1 MGPGSPA
8 AIIRDRKQKVQ
19 QKRLGPR
26 KAGTLKRRVKME
38 AKKHIVVL
46 LVLIL
51 LISVTAQSANKPAA
65 AELSNTHVAS
75 CIVKI
80 TFDPFVLPLDS
91 ITIDYLLHSSSV
103 GGKVARKVL
112 NISPD
117 QVFDI
122 FKIEALAGAAGRIL
136 AQDRRRRTEGRG
148 QRQELL
154 SSEQMSFATEQ
165 TLLFWLSVELG
176 NDVKPAAEEFM
187 DALVDSLRGTL
198 VKVFEDYK
206 LRFNNQLQLAEQEA
220 TNAEND
226 LREKQKTLREISRSH
241 VLDRDKILADIY
253 RLRQDVQTAKMNQAS
268 NQVIIDATTRRIA
281 DIQARIKKQLEN
293 DSITIELRSI
303 VKMSGKLV
311 IEAEKQVKAGTI
323 SSLQLDEI
331 KEKLARARI
340 EIARRREQLSNSV
353 GGNLIESLNK
363 ELADRSIQA
372 TQDEA
377 SIQSLEQQL
386 VEAESLLAKADD
398 YELLSLKAEIAKQN
412 LQESILW
419 RDRTSRQIRFL
430 QSPMVS
436 ILGGE

>member
-1 MGPGSPA
+1 
-8 AIIRDRKQKVQ
+8 
-19 QKRLGPR
+19 
-26 KAGTLKRRVKME
+26 ME

-51 LISVTAQSANKPAA
+51 LISVTAQSANNPAA

-75 CIVKI
+75 CLVKI
-80 TFDPFVLPLDS
+80 TFDPLVLPLDD
-91 ITIDYLLHSSSV
+91 ITIDYLLHSSSI
-103 GGKVARKVL
+103 GGRVAREIL
-112 NISPD
+112 DISPD
-117 QVFDI
+117 KVSDI
-122 FKIEALAGAAGRIL
+122 FKIEALAGSVGPSWLGRAETGRIL
-136 AQDRRRRTEGRG
+136 SEDRRQKTEGRG
-148 QRQELL
+148 QKTDGRGQRPELL
-154 SSEQMSFATEQ
+154 SSEQLSSAAEQ
-165 TLLFWLSVELG
+165 TILFRLSVKLG
-176 NDVKPAAEEFM
+176 NDVEPAAEEFM
-187 DALVDSLRGTL
+187 GALVDSLRGTL

-206 LRFNNQLQLAEQEA
+206 LRFNNQFKLAEQEA
-220 TNAEND
+220 TSAEND
-226 LREKQKTLREISRSH
+226 LREKQKTLREISRSR
-241 VLDRDKILADIY
+241 VLDRDSILADIY
-253 RLRQDVQTAKMNQAS
+253 RLRQDVQAAKMNQAS

-293 DSITIELRSI
+293 DSITTELQSI
-303 VKMSGKLV
+303 VEMSGKLV

-323 SSLQLDEI
+323 SSLQLDEL

-340 EIARRREQLSNSV
+340 EIARRREQLISSV

-377 SIQSLEQQL
+377 SIRSLEQQL

-398 YELLSLKAEIAKQN
+398 YELLSIKADIAKQN

>member
-1 MGPGSPA
+1 
-8 AIIRDRKQKVQ
+8 
-19 QKRLGPR
+19 
-26 KAGTLKRRVKME
+26 ME

-51 LISVTAQSANKPAA
+51 LISVPAQSANKPAA

-75 CIVKI
+75 CLVKI
-80 TFDPFVLPLDS
+80 TFDPLVLPLDS

-103 GGKVARKVL
+103 GGKVAREVL

-122 FKIEALAGAAGRIL
+122 FKIEALAGTAGRIL
-136 AQDRRRRTEGRG
+136 PQDRKRKTEGRGQRTEGRG
-148 QRQELL
+148 QRPELL
-154 SSEQMSFATEQ
+154 SSDFGLLFSEQLSFATEQ

-187 DALVDSLRGTL
+187 DALVDSLRSTL

-206 LRFNNQLQLAEQEA
+206 LRFNNQLKLAEQEA
-220 TNAEND
+220 TSAENG
-226 LREKQKTLREISRSH
+226 LREKQKTLREISRSR

-253 RLRQDVQTAKMNQAS
+253 RLRQNVQTAKMNQAS
-268 NQVIIDATTRRIA
+268 NQVIIDATTKRIA

-293 DSITIELRSI
+293 DSITIELQKI
-303 VKMSGKLV
+303 VEMSDKLV
-311 IEAEKQVKAGTI
+311 EQAEMEVAAGRMPAT
-323 SSLQLDEI
+323 QLEDI
-331 KEKLARARI
+331 KVKLARARI
-340 EIARRREQLSNSV
+340 EIARRREQLSSSV

-363 ELADRSIQA
+363 ELADRSIRA

-377 SIQSLEQQL
+377 SIRSLELQL

-398 YELLSLKAEIAKQN
+398 YELLSLKADIAKQN

>member
-1 MGPGSPA
+1 
-8 AIIRDRKQKVQ
+8 
-19 QKRLGPR
+19 
-26 KAGTLKRRVKME
+26 ME
-38 AKKHIVVL
+38 ATKHIVVL
-46 LVLIL
+46 LVLLL
-51 LISVTAQSANKPAA
+51 LISVPAQSANQPAA
-65 AELSNTHVAS
+65 VQISNTHTAS
-75 CIVKI
+75 CLVKI
-80 TFDPFVLPLDS
+80 TFDPLVLPLDD
-91 ITIDYLLHSSSV
+91 ITIDYLLHSSSI
-103 GGKVARKVL
+103 GGKVAREVL
-112 NISPD
+112 NIPPD
-117 QVFDI
+117 QVSDI
-122 FKIEALAGAAGRIL
+122 FKIKALRGIEGRIL
-136 AQDRRRRTEGRG
+136 PDLSSRRRSTPTNMEKKYDYEMMMEMERFRPGDTASTARPMSSGRAPAG
-148 QRQELL
+148 IVT
-154 SSEQMSFATEQ
+154 STSPAAEQ
-165 TLLFWLSVELG
+165 TLLFWLSVELPK
-176 NDVKPAAEEFM
+176 DVKPAAEEFM
-187 DALVDSLRGTL
+187 DVLVDSLRGTL

-206 LRFNNQLQLAEQEA
+206 LRFNKQLQLAEQEA
-220 TNAEND
+220 TSAEND
-226 LREKQKTLREISRSH
+226 LREKQKTLREISRSR

-253 RLRQDVQTAKMNQAS
+253 RLRQNVQTARMNQAS

-293 DSITIELRSI
+293 DSITIELQSI
-303 VKMSGKLV
+303 VEMSGKLV

-340 EIARRREQLSNSV
+340 EIARRREQLSSSV
-353 GGNLIESLNK
+353 GGNMIESLNK

-377 SIQSLEQQL
+377 SIRSLERQL

-398 YELLSLKAEIAKQN
+398 YELLSLKADIAKQN

>member
-1 MGPGSPA
+1 
-8 AIIRDRKQKVQ
+8 
-19 QKRLGPR
+19 
-26 KAGTLKRRVKME
+26 ME
-38 AKKHIVVL
+38 APKHIVIL

-51 LISVTAQSANKPAA
+51 LISVTAQSANQPTTAD
-65 AELSNTHVAS
+65 LSNTHIAS
-75 CIVKI
+75 CLVKV
-80 TFDPFVLPLDS
+80 TFDPLVLPLDN

-103 GGKVARKVL
+103 GGKVAREVL

-117 QVFDI
+117 QVSDI
-122 FKIEALAGAAGRIL
+122 FKIEALAGTAGRIL
-136 AQDRRRRTEGRG
+136 PQDRRRKTEGRGQKTEGRG

-154 SSEQMSFATEQ
+154 SSDFGLLSSEQLSFAAEQ
-165 TLLFWLSVELG
+165 TLLFWLSVKLG

-187 DALVDSLRGTL
+187 DALVDSLRSTL

-220 TNAEND
+220 TSAEND
-226 LREKQKTLREISRSH
+226 LREKQKTLREISRSR

-253 RLRQDVQTAKMNQAS
+253 RLRQEVRAAKMNQAS
-268 NQVIIDATTRRIA
+268 NQVIIDATTKRIA
-281 DIQARIKKQLEN
+281 DIEAKIKQQLEN
-293 DSITIELRSI
+293 DSITNDLQSI
-303 VKMSGKLV
+303 VEMSGKLV
-311 IEAEKQVKAGTI
+311 IEAEKEVKAGKI
-323 SSLQLDEI
+323 SSLQLDEL

-340 EIARRREQLSNSV
+340 EIARRREKLSSSV
-353 GGNLIESLNK
+353 GGDLIESLNR
-363 ELADRSIQA
+363 ELADRLIQA

-377 SIQSLEQQL
+377 SIRSLEQQL
-386 VEAESLLAKADD
+386 AEAESLLAKADD
-398 YELLSLKAEIAKQN
+398 YELLSLKADIAKQN

>member
-1 MGPGSPA
+1 
-8 AIIRDRKQKVQ
+8 
-19 QKRLGPR
+19 
-26 KAGTLKRRVKME
+26 ME

-51 LISVTAQSANKPAA
+51 LISVTAQSANNPAA

-75 CIVKI
+75 CLVKI
-80 TFDPFVLPLDS
+80 TFDPLVLPLDDM
-91 ITIDYLLHSSSV
+91 TIDYLLHSSSV
-103 GGKVARKVL
+103 GGRVAREVL

-117 QVFDI
+117 QVSDI

-136 AQDRRRRTEGRG
+136 PQDRRRKTEGRGLKTEGGG
-148 QRQELL
+148 QRQELMSSDFGLL
-154 SSEQMSFATEQ
+154 SSEQLSSAAEQ
-165 TLLFWLSVELG
+165 TLLFWLSVKLG

-187 DALVDSLRGTL
+187 DALVDSLRSTL

-220 TNAEND
+220 TSAEND
-226 LREKQKTLREISRSH
+226 LREKQKTLREISRSR
-241 VLDRDKILADIY
+241 VLDRDSILADIY
-253 RLRQDVQTAKMNQAS
+253 RLRQNVQTAKMNQAS
-268 NQVIIDATTRRIA
+268 NQVIIDATTERIA
-281 DIQARIKKQLEN
+281 DIQAKIKPQLEN
-293 DSITIELRSI
+293 DSITIELQSI
-303 VKMSGKLV
+303 VEMSGKLV
-311 IEAEKQVKAGTI
+311 IEAERQVKAGTI
-323 SSLQLDEI
+323 SSLQLDEL

-340 EIARRREQLSNSV
+340 EIARRREQLSSSV
-353 GGNLIESLNK
+353 GGNLIATLNK

-377 SIQSLEQQL
+377 SIRSLDQQL

-398 YELLSLKAEIAKQN
+398 YELLSLKSDIAKQN

>member
-1 MGPGSPA
+1 
-8 AIIRDRKQKVQ
+8 
-19 QKRLGPR
+19 
-26 KAGTLKRRVKME
+26 ME

-51 LISVTAQSANKPAA
+51 LISVTAQSANNSAA

-75 CIVKI
+75 CLVKI
-80 TFDPFVLPLDS
+80 TFDPLVLPLDD
-91 ITIDYLLHSSSV
+91 ITIDYLLHSSSI
-103 GGKVARKVL
+103 GGRVAREVL

-117 QVFDI
+117 QVSDI
-122 FKIEALAGAAGRIL
+122 FKIEALAGSAGRIL
-136 AQDRRRRTEGRG
+136 PQDRRRKTEGRGLKTEGGG

-154 SSEQMSFATEQ
+154 SSDFGLLSSEQLSSAAEQ
-165 TLLFWLSVELG
+165 TLLFWLSVKLG
-176 NDVKPAAEEFM
+176 DNVKPAAEEFM
-187 DALVDSLRGTL
+187 EALVGSLRSTL

-206 LRFNNQLQLAEQEA
+206 LRFNNQLKLAEQEA
-220 TNAEND
+220 ASAEND
-226 LREKQKTLREISRSH
+226 LREKQKTLREISRSR
-241 VLDRDKILADIY
+241 VLDRDSILADIY
-253 RLRQDVQTAKMNQAS
+253 RLRQNVQAAKMNQAS
-268 NQVIIDATTRRIA
+268 NQVIIDATTKRIA
-281 DIQARIKKQLEN
+281 DIQAKIKNQLEN
-293 DSITIELRSI
+293 DSITIELQSI
-303 VKMSGKLV
+303 VEMSGKLV

-323 SSLQLDEI
+323 SSLQLDEL

-353 GGNLIESLNK
+353 GGNLIETLNK

-377 SIQSLEQQL
+377 SIRSLEQQL

-398 YELLSLKAEIAKQN
+398 YELLTLKVEMAKQS

-419 RDRTSRQIRFL
+419 RDRLSRQIRLL
-430 QSPMVS
+430 QSPMIS

>member
-1 MGPGSPA
+1 
-8 AIIRDRKQKVQ
+8 
-19 QKRLGPR
+19 
-26 KAGTLKRRVKME
+26 ME
-38 AKKHIVVL
+38 ATKHIVVL

-51 LISVTAQSANKPAA
+51 LISVPAQSANKPAA

-75 CIVKI
+75 CLVKI
-80 TFDPFVLPLDS
+80 TFDPLVLPLDS

-103 GGKVARKVL
+103 GGRVAREVL

-117 QVFDI
+117 QVSDI

-136 AQDRRRRTEGRG
+136 PQDRRQRTEGRGQKTEGRG

-154 SSEQMSFATEQ
+154 SSDFGLLFSEQMSFATEQ
-165 TLLFWLSVELG
+165 TLLFRLLVELG

-187 DALVDSLRGTL
+187 VALVDSLESTL
-198 VKVFEDYK
+198 VKAFEDYK
-206 LRFNNQLQLAEQEA
+206 LRFNNQLKLAEQEA
-220 TNAEND
+220 TSAETD
-226 LREKQKTLREISRSH
+226 LREKQKTLREISRSR
-241 VLDRDKILADIY
+241 VLDRDRILADIY
-253 RLRQDVQTAKMNQAS
+253 RLRQDVQTPKMNQAS

-293 DSITIELRSI
+293 DSITIELQSI
-303 VKMSGKLV
+303 VEMSGKLV

-323 SSLQLDEI
+323 SSIQLDEI

-340 EIARRREQLSNSV
+340 EIARRREQLSSSV
-353 GGNLIESLNK
+353 GGNLIETLNK

-377 SIQSLEQQL
+377 SIRSLEQQL
-386 VEAESLLAKADD
+386 AEAESLLAKADD
-398 YELLSLKAEIAKQN
+398 YELLSLKADIAKQN

>member
-1 MGPGSPA
+1 
-8 AIIRDRKQKVQ
+8 
-19 QKRLGPR
+19 
-26 KAGTLKRRVKME
+26 ME
-38 AKKHIVVL
+38 ATKHIVVL

-51 LISVTAQSANKPAA
+51 LISVPAQSANKPAA

-75 CIVKI
+75 CLVKV
-80 TFDPFVLPLDS
+80 TFDSLVLPLDS

-103 GGKVARKVL
+103 GGRVAREVL

-136 AQDRRRRTEGRG
+136 PQDRRRRTEGRG

-154 SSEQMSFATEQ
+154 SSDFGLLSSEQLSSAAEQ
-165 TLLFWLSVELG
+165 THLFWLSVELG

-187 DALVDSLRGTL
+187 DALVDSLRSTL

-220 TNAEND
+220 TSAEKD
-226 LREKQKTLREISRSH
+226 LREKQKTLREISRSR
-241 VLDRDKILADIY
+241 VLDRDSILADIY

-268 NQVIIDATTRRIA
+268 NQVIIDATTKRIA

-293 DSITIELRSI
+293 DSITIELQSI
-303 VKMSGKLV
+303 VEMSGKLV

-323 SSLQLDEI
+323 SSIQLDEI

-340 EIARRREQLSNSV
+340 EIARRREKLSSSV

-363 ELADRSIQA
+363 ELADRSIRA

-398 YELLSLKAEIAKQN
+398 YELLSLKADIAKQN

>member
-1 MGPGSPA
+1 
-8 AIIRDRKQKVQ
+8 
-19 QKRLGPR
+19 
-26 KAGTLKRRVKME
+26 ME
-38 AKKHIVVL
+38 ATKHIVVL
-46 LVLIL
+46 LVLLL
-51 LISVTAQSANKPAA
+51 LISVPAQSANQPAA
-65 AELSNTHVAS
+65 AQISKTHTAS
-75 CIVKI
+75 CLVKI
-80 TFDPFVLPLDS
+80 TFDPLVLPLDD
-91 ITIDYLLHSSSV
+91 ITIDYLLHSSSI
-103 GGKVARKVL
+103 GGKVAREVL

-117 QVFDI
+117 QVSDI
-122 FKIEALAGAAGRIL
+122 FKIEALRGTEGRIL
-136 AQDRRRRTEGRG
+136 PDLSSRRRSTPTNMEKKYDYEMMMEMERFRLGDTASTARPMSSGRAPAG
-148 QRQELL
+148 IVT
-154 SSEQMSFATEQ
+154 STSPAAEQ
-165 TLLFWLSVELG
+165 TLLFWLSVELP
-176 NDVKPAAEEFM
+176 NDVKPVAEEFM

-206 LRFNNQLQLAEQEA
+206 LRFNNQLKLAEQEA
-220 TNAEND
+220 TSAEND
-226 LREKQKTLREISRSH
+226 LREKQKTLREMSRSR

-253 RLRQDVQTAKMNQAS
+253 RLRQNVQTARMNQAS

-293 DSITIELRSI
+293 DSITIELQSI
-303 VKMSGKLV
+303 VEMSGKLV

-340 EIARRREQLSNSV
+340 EIARRREQLSSSV
-353 GGNLIESLNK
+353 GGNMIESLNK

-377 SIQSLEQQL
+377 SIRSLERQL

-398 YELLSLKAEIAKQN
+398 YELLSLKADIAKQN